1 MDSQNIIY
9 QPNIQNSLIL
19 NNYLI
24 QNFIVTPIKQQQYK
38 KQILKEQNPFQIKNK
53 MLYKTPKNK
62 IVNKHYKP
70 KFQNINIDNGISPMT
85 SRKLIDDKKFNY
97 NNLKTFL
104 KEKDSQT
111 KLFQNLKLG

>member
-38 KQILKEQNPFQIKNK
+38 KQILK
-53 MLYKTPKNK
+53 
-62 IVNKHYKP
+62 
-70 KFQNINIDNGISPMT
+70 
-85 SRKLIDDKKFNY
+85 
-97 NNLKTFL
+97 
-104 KEKDSQT
+104 
-111 KLFQNLKLG
+111 